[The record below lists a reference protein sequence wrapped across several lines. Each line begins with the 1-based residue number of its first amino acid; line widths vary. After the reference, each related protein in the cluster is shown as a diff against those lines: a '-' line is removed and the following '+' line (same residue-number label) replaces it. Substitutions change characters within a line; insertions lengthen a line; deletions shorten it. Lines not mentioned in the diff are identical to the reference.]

1 MFVLPDATHYCCK
14 VQSTVLSMLT
24 RLRQIAL
31 HPGLVPGTFL
41 NELRNGKIN
50 DDPALRAI
58 VVTPADREKLQEFL
72 AQAIEDS
79 EECPIC
85 MDILND
91 PRISSC
97 GHIYC
102 LAWWVEN

>member
-1 MFVLPDATHYCCK
+1 
-14 VQSTVLSMLT
+14 MLT

-31 HPGLVPGTFL
+31 HPGLVPESFL
-41 NELRNGKIN
+41 TELRNGKTN
-50 DDPALRAI
+50 DGQASQPV
-58 VVTPADREKLQEFL
+58 VVTPAERTRLQDVL

-91 PRISSC
+91 PRISIC
-97 GHIYC
+97 GHMYC
-102 LAWWVEN
+102 LAW